1 MDADIELAAARRK
14 LNSQSAAGRTQNTD
28 PPPDEVGIEA
38 LVLASFHDREREAK
52 AELEALDDLASQT
65 FASITTTIL
74 AEHGV
79 RVDWPTT
86 GPISAAATATR
97 HDKMQ
102 LPSVIVAPDSP
113 EYQKAAEMVRRA
125 SLEYVRRSRGRI
137 AHTDFDPINGDP
149 MFQNVT
155 TEVAP
160 APVENE
166 ITFQGLVDEFM
177 NDPKRS
183 NLKPKSKKN
192 HEGLFRLLVQIVGGD
207 KPARSITREDARAVR
222 DLLIRLPTNMTKHL
236 PGVAPEKAAVIAERS
251 GMPTLSPA
259 SVNDYVATLSAVLR
273 YAVREEHIDKNVAE
287 GLAVAVDVHPRDA
300 RQAFTDDQLRRIFGA
315 DLFRKTRKSWTHCQ
329 WVPVIALYTGARLG
343 EVVQLRCEDIAEVDD
358 VNVILVR
365 AGPGQNLKNANARRL
380 VPIHP
385 AIKDE
390 LMAYV
395 ERRRARGE
403 DRLFDKPPR
412 SVGASFGCHLK
423 KVGAK
428 VAGGGM
434 HQFRHLMADKLTEGH
449 TPGDLIDELMGW
461 ARAGMRN
468 LYGSG
473 IRASVLAV
481 EVAKVKHELDLSRL
495 HVMD

>member
-1 MDADIELAAARRK
+1 MARPPGLFRRGGVWYYRRLVPDDLRPIIGKAEIRGSLRTYDYAEACGLAHLAAVDADIELAAARRK
-14 LNSQSAAGRTQNTD
+14 LNSQSDAGRTQNTD

-86 GPISAAATATR
+86 GPISAAATVTR

-137 AHTDFDPINGDP
+137 AQTDFDPINGDP

-207 KPARSITREDARAVR
+207 KPARSITREPHRV
-222 DLLIRLPTNMTKHL
+222 
-236 PGVAPEKAAVIAERS
+236 
-251 GMPTLSPA
+251 
-259 SVNDYVATLSAVLR
+259 
-273 YAVREEHIDKNVAE
+273 
-287 GLAVAVDVHPRDA
+287 
-300 RQAFTDDQLRRIFGA
+300 
-315 DLFRKTRKSWTHCQ
+315 C
-329 WVPVIALYTGARLG
+329 
-343 EVVQLRCEDIAEVDD
+343 
-358 VNVILVR
+358 
-365 AGPGQNLKNANARRL
+365 RRL
-380 VPIHP
+380 FGLSQATI
-385 AIKDE
+385 
-390 LMAYV
+390 
-395 ERRRARGE
+395 
-403 DRLFDKPPR
+403 
-412 SVGASFGCHLK
+412 ASS
-423 KVGAK
+423 
-428 VAGGGM
+428 
-434 HQFRHLMADKLTEGH
+434 
-449 TPGDLIDELMGW
+449 LIC
-461 ARAGMRN
+461 A
-468 LYGSG
+468 
-473 IRASVLAV
+473 
-481 EVAKVKHELDLSRL
+481 
-495 HVMD
+495 